1 MKKLAHYGKQYPTDD
16 SESELNYAVI
26 EIASPSGFEFIRVRA
41 LIDTGSSTSVITAA
55 LIERL
60 GLDDVMP
67 YLGDQISETANGVV
81 KEPTTAVQ
89 IRVTGSDGRVTLF
102 EEWPMVISKSLS
114 EPIFGM
120 DLIQY
125 FAVQMRHGLVVN
137 LTFDEGSP
145 AGIQKRRQ
153 IKK

>member
-1 MKKLAHYGKQYPTDD
+1 MKQLVHYGQQYPVDD
-16 SESELNYAVI
+16 AESELNYVMI
-26 EIASPSGFEFIRVRA
+26 ELAAPNGIEFIKVKA
-41 LIDTGSSTSVITAA
+41 LIDTGASSSVVTAA

-60 GLDDVMP
+60 GLDDVLP

-120 DLIQY
+120 DLLQY
-125 FAVQMRHGLVVN
+125 FSVQVRHGLVVN
-137 LTFDEGSP
+137 LSFDEGSP

-153 IKK
+153 DQD

>member
-1 MKKLAHYGKQYPTDD
+1 MKKLAHYGQQYPTDD
-16 SESELNYAVI
+16 SESELNYAMI
-26 EIASPSGFEFIRVRA
+26 EIASPSGEFIRVRA

-55 LIERL
+55 LMERL

-81 KEPTTAVQ
+81 KEPTTAVA

-102 EEWPMVISKSLS
+102 DEWPMVISKSLS

-125 FAVQMRHGLVVN
+125 FAVQMRHGVVVN

-145 AGIQKRRQ
+145 SGIQKRRQ
-153 IKK
+153 DQS